1 MPRHSD
7 HLWTVVAVVRR
18 PPVDRC
24 GEQSL
29 DVRLERREVDRGE
42 SRRVVEVRAER
53 VGVYAV
59 PVEKLDSETLR
70 VPTVQGRR
78 LTEGAT
84 EVVTTCWQ
92 RTAHVETACVGL
104 VVSAH

>member
-1 MPRHSD
+1 
-7 HLWTVVAVVRR
+7 
-18 PPVDRC
+18 
-24 GEQSL
+24 
-29 DVRLERREVDRGE
+29 
-42 SRRVVEVRAER
+42 
-53 VGVYAV
+53 
-59 PVEKLDSETLR
+59 VEKLNPETLR

-84 EVVTTCWQ
+84 EVVATCWQ